1 MTGRTRLLR
10 PYLTRCWASLA
21 GATACTVIVTAA
33 ELAQPWPLKLVID
46 RLLAQPGPF
55 TMGRDEMWFLAV
67 VAGLVLAI
75 ALASALAAYRADLWL
90 NRAGERIVHDLR
102 SAVYAHLQR
111 LSLAFHDRR
120 PTGDLVTRVTGDV
133 NAVGV
138 LFSESLASIASAVLL
153 LAGMATITLLLDPVL
168 ALATF
173 AVTPLLGLVTVRYTR
188 RVRELARRQRAEEG
202 RIASAAAETLSA
214 MQVVK
219 AFGSEGFEFER
230 VEQLSDTRREIGVEA
245 ARTQARFSGLVD
257 VVGAIAAALAIV
269 FGVFR
274 VSAGALT
281 PGDLVVFA
289 AYASRTYKP
298 LREIARQGA
307 KASRALA
314 RADRIS
320 ELLAADHVLEERSGA
335 FAGARAVGTVAL
347 EDVSFAYEPGRPAL
361 AGLSLHVPAG
371 QHVAVVGES
380 GAGKSTLGALVARL
394 YDPQA
399 GRVTIDGRDARDCSL
414 AWLRDQVGLLQQ
426 ETVLFDGTVAENIAY
441 ATPATRDQIVA
452 AASAA
457 GAHEFVTS
465 LPRGYDTSL
474 GPRGL
479 GLSGGQR
486 QRIGIARVLLRDP
499 AILVLDEPTTGL
511 DAHSEAE
518 VRAGLDALLPGR
530 TTISITHSIAQAQAA
545 DCVVVVEGG
554 RVVEDGDPKELLAR
568 PGRLRSL
575 ARSQGVLPQ
584 VASRRRR
591 PAAAFDPAL
600 PGLGV
605 LLAPGLAADAIE
617 RALGVMAIASI
628 SIREVDYR
636 PGKRADVRYALD
648 LGSDQCEIVVSLDS
662 KAARL
667 DPDAEGL
674 AAQVAGRIP
683 APSPIGI
690 DAETGAL
697 VQCLPLD
704 VTLPALA
711 EPVAELSDRLA
722 AAGVRLGPWAGE
734 PERLGYRARRSAVLR
749 LDGHVI
755 KAYSDDAGL
764 TAGAR
769 GLEWSWRRRLGAVP
783 LLATL
788 PGLRATVQ
796 PALDGAGVPRLDA
809 GASAA
814 EAGTFLRE
822 LHDHPGVGLPQ
833 QPIESQFDAAA
844 EAAWLVATVA
854 PQLEDRVVSLMRLL
868 SDAAPRNEPAR
879 AAHGDFNASQLVRAE
894 ASLAVLDF
902 DHLCSAAPALDL
914 ASYAANLVGGRDG
927 DLDHARSALAAGLVG
942 YGTTP
947 PGLRWHLAA
956 AITRRAASPFRLWKK
971 SWPERAGL
979 ILRDAER
986 VLNEGALP

>member
-1 MTGRTRLLR
+1 MTDRTRLLR
-10 PYLTRCWASLA
+10 PYLARCWAALA
-21 GATACTVIVTAA
+21 GATACTVVVTAA

-46 RLLAQPGPF
+46 RLLEHEGPF
-55 TMGRDEMWFLAV
+55 TLGADDARFLAG
-67 VAGLVLAI
+67 VACLVLAI
-75 ALASALAAYRADLWL
+75 ALASALASYRADLWL

-138 LFSESLASIASAVLL
+138 LFSESLAVIASAVLL
-153 LAGMATITLLLDPVL
+153 LVGMATITLLLDPVL

-173 AVTPLLGLVTVRYTR
+173 AVTPVLGLVTVRYTR
-188 RVRELARRQRAEEG
+188 RVRQLARRQRAEEG

-219 AFGSEGFEFER
+219 AFGSEGFEYDR
-230 VEQLSDTRREIGVEA
+230 VEQLSNTRRAIGVEA
-245 ARTQARFSGLVD
+245 ARTQARFTGLID
-257 VVGAIAAALAIV
+257 VVGALAAALAIV

-274 VSAGALT
+274 VAAGALT

-298 LREIARQGA
+298 LREIARQSA

-314 RADRIS
+314 RADRIA
-320 ELLAADHVLEERSGA
+320 ELLAADQMLEERSGG
-335 FAGARAVGTVAL
+335 FAGARASGAIAL

-361 AGLSLHVPAG
+361 AGLTLHIPAG

-394 YDPQA
+394 YDPQT
-399 GRVTIDGRDARDCSL
+399 GRVTIDGRDACDCSL
-414 AWLRDQVGLLQQ
+414 VWLRDQVGLLQQ

-441 ATPATRDQIVA
+441 ATPATLEQVVA

-457 GAHEFVTS
+457 GAHEFVSS
-465 LPRGYDTSL
+465 LPHGYDTPL

-499 AILVLDEPTTGL
+499 VILVLDEPTTGL

-518 VRAGLDALLPGR
+518 VRTGLEALLPGR

-545 DCVVVVEGG
+545 DRVVVVDGG
-554 RVVEDGDPKELLAR
+554 HVVEDGAPQELLAR
-568 PGRLRSL
+568 PGRFRSL
-575 ARSQGVLPQ
+575 ARRQGVLPA
-584 VASRRRR
+584 VAGRRRR
-591 PAAAFDPAL
+591 AAAAADPTL
-600 PGLGV
+600 PGLTA
-605 LLAPGLAADAIE
+605 LLEPGQAADAIE
-617 RALGVMAIASI
+617 RALGAMTVASI
-628 SIREVDYR
+628 AIREVDYR
-636 PGKRADVRYALD
+636 PGKRADVRYELD
-648 LGSDQCEIVVSLDS
+648 LGADRCEVVVSLGNRPP
-662 KAARL
+662 RL
-667 DPDAEGL
+667 DPAAAEL
-674 AAQVAGRIP
+674 AGHVAGRVPTP
-683 APSPIGI
+683 APLGVDSL
-690 DAETGAL
+690 TGAL

-711 EPVAELSDRLA
+711 EPAERLSDRLA
-722 AAGVRLGPWAGE
+722 AAGVRLGPWAGD
-734 PERLGYRARRSAVLR
+734 PVRLGYRARRSAVLR
-749 LDGHVI
+749 LDGHVV
-755 KAYSDDAGL
+755 KAYADDAGL
-764 TAGAR
+764 AAGVR
-769 GLEWSWRRRLGAVP
+769 GLEWSWQRRLGAVP

-796 PALDGAGVPRLDA
+796 PALDGSGVPRLHARDV
-809 GASAA
+809 AA
-814 EAGTFLRE
+814 DAGTFLRT
-822 LHDHPGVGLPQ
+822 LHDQPGAGLPLE
-833 QPIESQFDAAA
+833 PIERQFDAAA

-854 PQLEDRVVSLMRLL
+854 PQLEDRVASLLQLL
-868 SDAAPRNEPAR
+868 GNAAPRNDPVG
-879 AAHGDFNASQLVRAE
+879 AAHGDFNASQLVQTE
-894 ASLAVLDF
+894 PSLAVLDF

-914 ASYAANLVGGRDG
+914 ASFAANLVGGRSG
-927 DLDHARSALAAGLVG
+927 DLDHARIALAALLAG

-971 SWPERAGL
+971 RWPERAEG